1 MFLILSNILFIL
13 VIIYFASLLLYIIGN
28 LKNGDRTKNQILNQI
43 SVIVAVKNGQKS
55 LPHLLNNLLSQNY
68 KGNVEFIIVDDQ
80 SVDNTKKIIE
90 DFSLKNNKI
99 KYVSSD
105 QGDQR
110 LSYKKKAIDAG
121 IKQAKYNILL
131 FTDVDCKL
139 PNTWIKTMNE
149 NFHND
154 TDFLIGV
161 AKTDTSNNIISCFQ
175 KIDLQMLFCVAR
187 GMTIMNFPFASIGQ
201 NQAYRK
207 EIYNEIGFLDIS
219 DSIQGDDTLF
229 LQLCLKN
236 NIKVNFNDDRNSFVN
251 SRTENDLIPFIK
263 QRMRWAADLK
273 VLWNYNK
280 ILFIVSLS
288 TFITNFLILFFTF
301 NIIFMIEQSFY
312 FAAPKSPHFY
322 VIIFMKL
329 VLELILYK
337 VGSIN
342 LSYNINIFN
351 FLKWFLLEIPYVVFM
366 GLGSFFIKYIG
377 WKGQK

>member
-80 SVDNTKKIIE
+80 SVDNTKKIIK

-280 ILFIVSLS
+280 ILFIISLS

>member
-80 SVDNTKKIIE
+80 SVDNTKKIIK

-280 ILFIVSLS
+280 ILFMVSLS

>member
-280 ILFIVSLS
+280 ILFMISLS

>member
-1 MFLILSNILFIL
+1 MFLILSYISFIL
-13 VIIYFASLLLYIIGN
+13 VLIYFASLLLYIIGN
-28 LKNGDRTKNQILNQI
+28 LKNSDKTKNQILNQI

-80 SVDNTKKIIE
+80 SIDNTKKIIK

-121 IKQAKYNILL
+121 IKHAKYNILL

-139 PNTWIKTMNE
+139 PNTWITTMNE
-149 NFHND
+149 NFHNN

-187 GMTIMNFPFASIGQ
+187 GMTIMNVPFASIGQ

-236 NIKVNFNDDRNSFVN
+236 NIKVNFNSDRNSFVN
-251 SRTENDLIPFIK
+251 SRIENDLIPFIK

-280 ILFIVSLS
+280 ILFIISLS
-288 TFITNFLILFFTF
+288 TFVTNFLILIFSF
-301 NIIFMIEQSFY
+301 NIIFMSEQSFY
-312 FAAPKSPHFY
+312 FIY
-322 VIIFMKL
+322 MIIFMKL

-366 GLGSFFIKYIG
+366 GLGSFFIKYVG

>member
-80 SVDNTKKIIE
+80 SVDNTKKIIK

-236 NIKVNFNDDRNSFVN
+236 NIKVNFNDDSNSFVN

>member
-80 SVDNTKKIIE
+80 SVDNTKKIIK

-280 ILFIVSLS
+280 ILFIISLS

-342 LSYNINIFN
+342 LSYNINVFN

>member
-1 MFLILSNILFIL
+1 
-13 VIIYFASLLLYIIGN
+13 
-28 LKNGDRTKNQILNQI
+28 
-43 SVIVAVKNGQKS
+43 
-55 LPHLLNNLLSQNY
+55 
-68 KGNVEFIIVDDQ
+68 
-80 SVDNTKKIIE
+80 
-90 DFSLKNNKI
+90 
-99 KYVSSD
+99 
-105 QGDQR
+105 
-110 LSYKKKAIDAG
+110 
-121 IKQAKYNILL
+121 
-131 FTDVDCKL
+131 
-139 PNTWIKTMNE
+139 
-149 NFHND
+149 
-154 TDFLIGV
+154 
-161 AKTDTSNNIISCFQ
+161 
-175 KIDLQMLFCVAR
+175 MLFCVAR

-236 NIKVNFNDDRNSFVN
+236 NIKVNFNSDRNSFVN
-251 SRTENDLIPFIK
+251 SRIENDLIPFIK

-280 ILFIVSLS
+280 ILFIISLS
-288 TFITNFLILFFTF
+288 TFITNFLILIFSF
-301 NIIFMIEQSFY
+301 NIIFNSEQSFY
-312 FAAPKSPHFY
+312 FINI
-322 VIIFMKL
+322 IIFMKL

-366 GLGSFFIKYIG
+366 GFGSFFIKYIG